1 MNTILSLP
9 DLCTA
14 FSRAGGSDTGN
25 AEGQSS
31 CHLVLSL
38 GSRRKPSQTG
48 ARLGGTGH
56 PQDSNQSSSAQ
67 PGTGWGAVNLID
79 FDSLRTV

>member
-1 MNTILSLP
+1 MSLP
-9 DLCTA
+9 DLCKA

-38 GSRRKPSQTG
+38 GQEEPSQTG
-48 ARLGGTGH
+48 ARHGGTGY

-79 FDSLRTV
+79 FDSLRKV